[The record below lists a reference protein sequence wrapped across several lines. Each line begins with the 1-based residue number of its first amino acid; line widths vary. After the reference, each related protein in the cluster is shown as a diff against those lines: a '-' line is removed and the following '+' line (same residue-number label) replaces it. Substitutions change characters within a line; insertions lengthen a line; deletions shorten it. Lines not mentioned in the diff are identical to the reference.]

1 MILAI
6 NGIDVSELIL
16 GVTVFPNPPK
26 HADPNYHADKAD
38 NFNLSDGASGDDQ
51 PYYDTLFAEP
61 VTTIFLMENNGND
74 SSYFQALDADGN
86 ALGLVIPFTA
96 HVDYLK
102 TDYRFF
108 LNQRAS
114 GIMFQPPYPVY
125 GLRIIKLDDGPLGF
139 DALSVSGVSVP

>member
-26 HADPNYHADKAD
+26 HADPNYHADNAD
-38 NFNLSDGASGDDQ
+38 NFNLSGGASRDDQ

-61 VTTIFLMENNGND
+61 VTTIFLVENNGND
-74 SSYFQALDADGN
+74 SGYFQALDADGN

-114 GIMFQPPYPVY
+114 GIMFQPPYPVC
-125 GLRIIKLDDGPLGF
+125 GLRIIKPDDGPLGF
-139 DALSVSGVSVP
+139 DALSVSGVPVP